1 MFNGAPIASVGKL
14 NALVVG
20 GGALRGI
27 VCHVLIL
34 GTALTGGAWIFGL
47 LELHKVLDP
56 AGLGVVRHHE
66 YHC

>member
-1 MFNGAPIASVGKL
+1 MLYGAPVLIICKL
-14 NALVVG
+14 DALVVG